1 MHNDREFAAGKIKP
15 HISERFSLA
24 RGADAIG
31 HLAARKVMGKVV
43 VVI

>member
-1 MHNDREFAAGKIKP
+1 MGLYAAGKIKP

-31 HLAARKVMGKVV
+31 RLAARKAIGKVV
-43 VVI
+43 VAI